1 MTPTFN
7 AATAGGA
14 APLPGK
20 LVIVEGV
27 DGSGKSTQIDLV
39 RKWLIAE
46 GYAIAYSEWNSSP
59 IVSDVTRHGKKNRL
73 LSPQTFSLIHAAD
86 FADRYHR
93 YILPA
98 LEAGA
103 IVLVDRYVYTAFA
116 RDAARGVDRGW
127 LRQLYS
133 FATAPTVAFYFRV
146 PLDEALKRILRGRP
160 ELKWY
165 EAGMDLRLSDDPYES
180 FRLFQARI
188 LEEYEA
194 MTTEFGLT
202 VIDATKP
209 MTRQQREVRDI
220 VRPHADGTLRAPPSA
235 WKAVVRDSR
244 IFGRYLDELVENER
258 SKREPDDEAAVRAP
272 DRETVP

>member
-1 MTPTFN
+1 MTPFSTSP
-7 AATAGGA
+7 AGTAA

-20 LVIVEGV
+20 LVIVEGI

-39 RKWLIAE
+39 RKWLIAQ
-46 GYAIAYSEWNSSP
+46 GYAVAYSEWNSSP
-59 IVSDVTRHGKKNRL
+59 IVSDVTRTGKKGRL
-73 LSPQTFSLIHAAD
+73 LSPLTFSLIHAAD
-86 FADRYHR
+86 FADRYYR

-127 LRQLYS
+127 LRKTYS
-133 FATAPTVAFYFRV
+133 FATVPTVAFYFRV

-180 FRLFQARI
+180 FRLFQDRI
-188 LEEYEA
+188 LAEYESMIA
-194 MTTEFGLT
+194 EFGFT
-202 VIDATKP
+202 VIDATRP
-209 MTRQQREVRDI
+209 MTAQQREVREI
-220 VRPHADGTLRAPPSA
+220 IGPHAEGALRAPPSA

-244 IFGRYLDELVENER
+244 IFGRYLDELVESE
-258 SKREPDDEAAVRAP
+258 KPKKPDDGSADEETAA
-272 DRETVP
+272 